1 VTTVERVIP
10 AGFRYRP
17 IDKFVVE
24 EVFVGRV
31 YKRLTPRPID
41 GVLDLGAHVGA
52 FTSWIAPHVDH
63 VVAVEMIPETARY
76 LHLNVDGIAHVD
88 VVEAAVVVDG
98 IAGYAT
104 AYTRG
109 RGNPMSA
116 FSGFSERQPRAGDHA
131 YQVSAVSLPW
141 LLQEWKPSIVKF
153 DIETAEYSVITPNA
167 RLLAETGVRELI
179 GELHASTDH
188 TVRLAQELHHSLIAA
203 GYQPSGPAPRKPS
216 GWGKVVHYRLD
227 L

>member
-1 VTTVERVIP
+1 VTTVEKAIP
-10 AGFRYRP
+10 AGFQYRP

-31 YKRLTPRPID
+31 YKRLTPRETD
-41 GVLDLGAHVGA
+41 TVLDLGAHVGA
-52 FTSWIAPHVDH
+52 FTTWIAPYVER

-76 LHLNVDGIAHVD
+76 LHLNVDGIAHVE
-88 VVEAAVVVDG
+88 VLEGAVTGELGTAV
-98 IAGYAT
+98 T

-109 RGNPMSA
+109 HGNPMSA
-116 FSGFSERQPRAGDHA
+116 FSGLSERQPRAGDHA
-131 YQVSAVSLPW
+131 FTVQARPLPW
-141 LLQEWKPSIVKF
+141 LLNQYKPDIIKF

-167 RLLAETGVRELI
+167 FQLANWEVRELI

-188 TVRLAQELHHSLIAA
+188 TVRLAQELHHSLQAV
-203 GYQPSGPAPRKPS
+203 GYRPSGPAPQKPS
-216 GWGKVVHYRLD
+216 GWGKVVHYHLD